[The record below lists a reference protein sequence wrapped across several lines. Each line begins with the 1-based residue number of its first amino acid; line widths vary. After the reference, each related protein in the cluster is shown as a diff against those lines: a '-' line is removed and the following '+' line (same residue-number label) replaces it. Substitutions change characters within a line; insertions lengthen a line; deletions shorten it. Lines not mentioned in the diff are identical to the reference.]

1 MRSIVATMR
10 LPSARQIASYS
21 SQAAPKLSDWARN
34 ATRAG
39 DGVVGSPERDGC
51 LALAQ
56 AIESIAKKSQ
66 LAVERSTMNLKRILS
81 LDAVVSPTVRSPSF
95 FRRYMIS
102 SLCTLALLLAPRTS
116 VAQLSAER
124 SARATVDTFF
134 ALVTREKWDSA
145 AALLDLA
152 RFEPYFKGV
161 LRNMRSAIPPRPTT
175 AEDLMAN
182 DSTMPRAVAEW
193 QIGRMKAEE
202 GHDPFD
208 YVTYEFGGISASRDL
223 FTMPI
228 PTAAARWLEGQDGRT
243 MMRTAWRKQGCS
255 LADLPDF
262 PAAKRTV
269 LAIALANDSTAYVI
283 HTDDRFGDADPGNLF
298 FGERVM
304 RLHRSAARWR
314 IEPRRDLLNP
324 GNTAFSV
331 GFDCPKSKR
340 P

>member
-1 MRSIVATMR
+1 M
-10 LPSARQIASYS
+10 
-21 SQAAPKLSDWARN
+21 
-34 ATRAG
+34 
-39 DGVVGSPERDGC
+39 
-51 LALAQ
+51 AQ
-56 AIESIAKKSQ
+56 S
-66 LAVERSTMNLKRILS
+66 
-81 LDAVVSPTVRSPSF
+81 
-95 FRRYMIS
+95 
-102 SLCTLALLLAPRTS
+102 
-116 VAQLSAER
+116 SAEP

-134 ALVTREKWDSA
+134 ALVAREKWDSA
-145 AALLDLA
+145 AAMLDLA

-161 LRNMRSAIPPRPTT
+161 LRNMRSAIPPRPMT

-193 QIGRMKAEE
+193 QIGRMKTEE

-208 YVTYEFGGISASRDL
+208 YVTYEFGGIASSRDL
-223 FTMPI
+223 FTMTV

-255 LADLPDF
+255 LSDVPDF
-262 PAAKRTV
+262 PAPRRKA
-269 LAIALANDSTAYVI
+269 LAIAATDDSTAYVI
-283 HTDDRFGDADPGNLF
+283 HTDDRFGDLDPGNLF

-304 RLHRSAARWR
+304 RLHRIAGHWR

-324 GNTAFSV
+324 GNTGFSV